1 MTGLPAVS
9 VVWVDKCTACADLI
23 GVLFLF
29 FTPRRW
35 EVNLDAV
42 FVDGQK
48 LPNSKIPANGLSNT
62 GVSAL
67 IDTVNIFPS
76 RNKYLFLINPLHL
89 LLG

>member
-1 MTGLPAVS
+1 MTDLPAVIVVS
-9 VVWVDKCTACADLI
+9 VDMYTACADLI

-29 FTPRRW
+29 FPSRRW

-48 LPNSKIPANGLSNT
+48 LPNSKIPASGLSNP

-67 IDTVNIFPS
+67 IDTVNIFLS
-76 RNKYLFLINPLHL
+76 LVITISS
-89 LLG
+89 